1 MVYGWISTPF
11 ACPAIRLVVSSPALA
26 SKFVVESEQY
36 VEPPA
41 PPDEPL
47 IDLLENA
54 PEVFEEPRLIRSPL
68 TYPVMSLAC
77 CCLIYHSQLYY

>member
-1 MVYGWISTPF
+1 MVYGWISVPA
-11 ACPAIRLVVSSPALA
+11 ACPAIGLVVSSPAFA
-26 SKFVVESEQY
+26 SKLVVESEQY

-54 PEVFEEPRLIRSPL
+54 PEAFEEPLLMRSPL
-68 TYPVMSLAC
+68 TYPVMS
-77 CCLIYHSQLYY
+77 Q